1 MTMMMMM
8 CLSINGIGMV
18 LIIDKKDVDKLIN
31 LATKLKYKPRI
42 IGCIEKRSGNE
53 PILYEKA

>member
-18 LIIDKKDVDKLIN
+18 LMGPS
-31 LATKLKYKPRI
+31 T
-42 IGCIEKRSGNE
+42 
-53 PILYEKA
+53 ILYWET

>member
-1 MTMMMMM
+1 MLKTFN
-8 CLSINGIGMV
+8 CGIGMV